1 MREANYSIATPY
13 SHEITIEK
21 SRFITHLFPTDTQ
34 DEAKAHIQT
43 MKRTYADASHNCSA
57 YILQHETKLQKSS
70 DDGEPS
76 GTAGVPMMQALNG
89 RQMINI
95 TAVVTRYFGG
105 IKLGAGGLV
114 RAYSHAV
121 LETLDLVPLMIYQ
134 TLVISRI
141 EVSHEELNIIY
152 VLQARTNLFAIEHVS
167 YEPLPLISIMVEKE
181 KLPQLEK
188 ELQAH
193 LLRHIKLTIIEEIIK
208 KVPNNKE

>member
-1 MREANYSIATPY
+1 MKKANYSIAETFM
-13 SHEITIEK
+13 HEITIEK
-21 SRFITHLFPTDTQ
+21 SRFITHLFPTDSQ
-34 DEAKAHIQT
+34 EEAKARIQE
-43 MKRTYADASHNCSA
+43 MKRAYTDASHNCSA
-57 YILQHETKLQKSS
+57 YILQHEAKLQKSS
-70 DDGEPS
+70 DDGEPA

-114 RAYSHAV
+114 RAYSRAV
-121 LETLDLVPLMIYQ
+121 LETLDIVPLMMYQ
-134 TLVISRI
+134 TLIMTRI

-152 VLQARTNLFAIEHVS
+152 VLQARTNLFTIEHVS
-167 YEPLPLISIMVEKE
+167 YEPLPLISIMVEKD

-208 KVPNNKE
+208 KIPNNK